1 MTKTCS
7 YLHSYLVYESILFD
21 FYYYYFF
28 LLEAAN
34 QDAINLLPVVEN

>member
-1 MTKTCS
+1 MKAFS
-7 YLHSYLVYESILFD
+7 LIF
-21 FYYYYFF
+21 FFIF